1 MLRVRWTSQLAP
13 FAALCA
19 VLVVNAA
26 VGLQVH
32 THNNSPRRRQRSC
45 ANTYCGSHESSW
57 NVCGCMCTVGP
68 GGMCNSCCGCSCV
81 HSCPSGTTSSGR
93 KALSTCTVKAGSY
106 GKAGMQP
113 GTFIRSSTM
122 SVHARAR
129 IRIPPRHAGALT
141 RTHVPAAQAT
151 APPRAQQ
158 ALRARLEPH
167 R

>member
-1 MLRVRWTSQLAP
+1 MPKLQRTRGCDTRRAVSYKEEARVHSARAAREQVCNTEGMLRVRWTSQLAP

-106 GKAGMQP
+106 GKAGMQQAP
-113 GTFIRSSTM
+113 SS
-122 SVHARAR
+122 VQ
-129 IRIPPRHAGALT
+129 
-141 RTHVPAAQAT
+141 AQC
-151 APPRAQQ
+151 PCM
-158 ALRARLEPH
+158 LELV
-167 R
+167 